1 MVVIFSML
9 AGTTWGHPT
18 GWVYFGGSYLWSQDA
33 NVWAYMDPTG
43 TQYIYDFNTQQ
54 WTTLGGGGASGIRTP
69 STVNGWMYFGWP
81 YAYSQN
87 QNTWYYFD
95 ENSGNSSFGQDSPD
109 VSRLWIFNFGTGQ
122 WELMNSPLP
131 MVGLPPARDI
141 LGIWTGSGS
150 YIDYTCDFN
159 TGDTIQNALVNAAFT
174 FRFFDPGN
182 GSTVLQATANILS
195 FTQLAPTEDFIPP
208 VFWGTPDTAITIS
221 SSRWWC
227 HVDVLDD
234 AWSFNFTTNT
244 MAGSITRDAVDC
256 CTGGACSFVGVDSTG
271 LNGIALTKQSN

>member
-1 MVVIFSML
+1 MAVIFLMF

-18 GWVYFGGSYLWSQDA
+18 GWVDFADPYLWSQDA
-33 NVWAYMDPTG
+33 SVWAYMNPPD
-43 TQYIYDFNTQQ
+43 TQWIVDMNSGV
-54 WTTLGGGGASGIRTP
+54 WITLGTDGTK
-69 STVNGWMYFGWP
+69 NGWMFFDWP
-81 YAYSQN
+81 YGYSEN
-87 QNTWYYFD
+87 RNTWYYFD

-109 VSRLWIFNFGTGQ
+109 VGSRLWIFNFGAGQ
-122 WELMNSPLP
+122 WELLNSPLP
-131 MVGLPPARDI
+131 MVCCLPPAGNI
-141 LGIWTGSGS
+141 LGTWTGSGS

-159 TGDTIQNALVNAAFT
+159 TGDTIPNALVNAAFT
-174 FRFFDPGN
+174 FLFFDPGN
-182 GSTVLQATANILS
+182 GSTVLQAQANILG
-195 FTQLAPTEDFIPP
+195 FTQLAPPEDFIPP
-208 VFWGTPDTAITIS
+208 VIWGTPITTITIS

-271 LNGIALTKQSN
+271 LNGIALTKQNN